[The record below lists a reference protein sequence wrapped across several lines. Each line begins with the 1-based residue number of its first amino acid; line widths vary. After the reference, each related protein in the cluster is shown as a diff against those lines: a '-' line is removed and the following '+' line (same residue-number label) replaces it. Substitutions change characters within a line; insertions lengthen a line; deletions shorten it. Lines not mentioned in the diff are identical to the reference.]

1 MLNTQKKGAEMAT
14 YVFSDVHGH
23 AAPLDRLLERVSPS
37 DGDAIYMLGDMIDR
51 GPDPLRVMQLCRNLP
66 GCTTLRGNHEDL
78 MLSFFEKPHD
88 AMAQFNWVINGGG
101 TTAEQLAELPGAEC
115 AEWLEWVES
124 LPLSAQDVWDIWEGI
139 PDTYRYRK
147 GGVTQIQLL
156 SDELRGVCYE
166 LDNKYGSRDLRILV
180 YGAKLTND
188 REQDKALVR
197 EQMETA
203 LSGECLKTKR

>member
-1 MLNTQKKGAEMAT
+1 MSKRFFSILAIILLLAMLPVLGSADIAAKSGNLALFLKPTWSTGSATQGHWEWDNTHEWYVEGTSPEGHGGRKFYQYEDYAGKGILYTVKPSAKGLPQDYKHKGTVVVAEIGWGKQT
-14 YVFSDVHGH
+14 
-23 AAPLDRLLERVSPS
+23 
-37 DGDAIYMLGDMIDR
+37 
-51 GPDPLRVMQLCRNLP
+51 
-66 GCTTLRGNHEDL
+66 
-78 MLSFFEKPHD
+78 
-88 AMAQFNWVINGGG
+88 
-101 TTAEQLAELPGAEC
+101 
-115 AEWLEWVES
+115 
-124 LPLSAQDVWDIWEGI
+124 PLSAQDVWDIWEEI